1 MTDAGPKFIA
11 EVVRDADTALHAA
24 MMLLLP
30 QLDPQAAIPSIG
42 ALQAMLDAPGTHL
55 LVARAERGTGPIV
68 GMLTLSIVSTPS
80 GVRAWIDDVV
90 VDRGSRGRGIATRL
104 MNEALRL
111 AAAQQATTVALT
123 SRPERVAANRLY
135 ERLGFVR
142 RETNVYRYVIEKD
155 RPAQ

>member
-1 MTDAGPKFIA
+1 MTDAGPKIIA
-11 EVVRDADTALHAA
+11 EVVRDADEALHAA

-42 ALQAMLDAPGTHL
+42 ALQAMLDAPRTHL
-55 LVARAERGTGPIV
+55 LVARSAPGARPIV
-68 GMLTLSIVSTPS
+68 GMLTLSIVATPS

-90 VDRGSRGRGIATRL
+90 VDRASRGRGIARGL
-104 MNEALRL
+104 VDEALRL

-135 ERLGFVR
+135 EHLGFER
-142 RETNVYRYVIEKD
+142 RDTNVYRYVIDKV